1 MREAGRA
8 APIRGKTN
16 DTEHSVIVMH
26 NTKVLMRV
34 RVRAPSEMSSN
45 TEYGGWGI
53 ETWGC
58 LDLLIFVRR
67 KLIHENRGAGMH
79 VGAARMHRST
89 TLPTMQ
95 HLL

>member
-16 DTEHSVIVMH
+16 DTEHSVIAMH
-26 NTKVLMRV
+26 NIEVLMRV
-34 RVRAPSEMSSN
+34 RAPSKMSSN
-45 TEYGGWGI
+45 TEYGAWGN

-67 KLIHENRGAGMH
+67 KMIHENRGAGMH

-95 HLL
+95 DLL